1 MARKKGSRKSR
12 ARRKAVNLAGSTE
25 LQFPLVAT
33 GTAGAGQAML
43 QVDKVLS
50 AVNMRLYR
58 QSMVYP
64 VKFDVHVAATD
75 DQRELKFYTLSHN
88 WFTMGAIKHAFKNF
102 RYSIQEELQNANVSK
117 WYDFRVDNGNLDGDQ
132 TALVSAGFDGDG
144 YNAHEL
150 GEYSTSKT
158 SISDGTDKGFCLFG
172 SLGDHYNIFQE
183 YARHIDAGHP
193 ADETVGGET
202 STYNNLHDGDSS
214 VMGLLQTTGDSPP
227 YPRDLD
233 GSNWADATLVLRDV
247 IHFDGNGAQG
257 RTSTRFMDAPLGI
270 VFVVQESNGSATDIT
285 TSEPTITMTVKG
297 GSYKGTGAVPIFKY
311 PKDLRLASARSN
323 R

>member
-1 MARKKGSRKSR
+1 MARKMRSKR
-12 ARRKAVNLAGSTE
+12 AKKAVKIASSTE
-25 LQFPLVAT
+25 LQFPLVGS
-33 GTAGAGQAML
+33 GTDGDGQAML

-64 VKFDVHVAATD
+64 VKFNCHAKNSTNVF
-75 DQRELKFYTLSHN
+75 EYKFYTLSHN
-88 WFTMGAIKHAFKNF
+88 WFTLGAIKHAFKNF
-102 RYSIQEELQNANVSK
+102 RASIQKELVNANVSK

-132 TALVSAGFDGDG
+132 AALVSCSFDGDG

-158 SISDGTDKGFCLFG
+158 SIDDGTDKGFCLFG
-172 SLGDHYNIFQE
+172 SLADHYNIFQE
-183 YARHIDAGHP
+183 YARHVDAGTP

-202 STYNNLHDGDSS
+202 TTYNNLHDGDSS

-233 GSNWADATLVLRDV
+233 GSNWKDATLVLRHSITVDPANA
-247 IHFDGNGAQG
+247 IGSL
-257 RTSTRFMDAPLGI
+257 STPYMDAPLGI
-270 VFVVQESNGSATDIT
+270 VFVTRTTNGSAADFPTDAPELSLI
-285 TSEPTITMTVKG
+285 VKSG
-297 GSYKGTGAVPIFKY
+297 GYKGTGAVPIFKY
-311 PKDLRLASARSN
+311 PKDLLLSTNRSN

>member
-1 MARKKGSRKSR
+1 MAKKRSRKSR
-12 ARRKAVNLAGSTE
+12 ARRKAVKLAGSTE
-25 LQFPLVAT
+25 LQFPLLAS
-33 GTAGAGQAML
+33 GSAGVGQAII
-43 QVDKVLS
+43 QADKILS

-64 VKFDVHVAATD
+64 VKFRVDPVALSSTMEY
-75 DQRELKFYTLSHN
+75 RFYTLSHN

-132 TALVSAGFDGDG
+132 TALVSCSFDGDG

-158 SISDGTDKGFCLFG
+158 SIADGTDKGFCLFG
-172 SLGDHYNIFQE
+172 ALADHYNIFQE

-193 ADETVGGET
+193 ADESVGGET
-202 STYNNLHDGDSS
+202 STYNSLHDGDSS

-233 GSNWADATLVLRDV
+233 GSNWKDATLVLRDT
-247 IHFDGNGAQG
+247 ITFDADGALG
-257 RTSTRFMDAPLGI
+257 RLSTSYMDAPLGI
-270 VFVVQESNGSATDIT
+270 VFVTKQVAGSATDMST
-285 TSEPTITMTVKG
+285 TEPSMIMTVKG

-311 PKDLRLASARSN
+311 PKDLRLATARSN